1 MTLSRDASRKYFA
14 PFALALLIFNIPVIL
29 WGAYVRISFSGDG
42 CGAHWPFCNGYVI
55 PQNMAKPMAIEFLHR
70 VMTGADS
77 VGAILLCVWAFYAF
91 GKGHAVRRYASWS
104 LFFLFVEA
112 LLGAG
117 LVLFRK
123 VAHDQSAGRVVY
135 LSAHL
140 TNTMLLLGALA
151 MTAWLA
157 RHQVVRMKWVH
168 ISKISWYAL
177 AVTILVS
184 ITGTIAALGD
194 MLFPA
199 TSLAAGWQQ
208 DFAANSHF
216 LLRLRLFHPA
226 IALCGAAFILWTSI
240 AALRRGEHTA
250 ARKAG
255 VRVLTLLLI
264 QIAAGTLNIALLAPV
279 WTQLLHLLIADL
291 LWIAMVAMVLELAE
305 IRPPFSQSDSQVLS
319 QHPADV
325 YGGLTQRV

>member
-1 MTLSRDASRKYFA
+1 MTISRERSQQLFA
-14 PFALALLIFNIPVIL
+14 RFALALLIFNIPVIL

-42 CGAHWPFCNGYVI
+42 CGAHWPFCNGYVV
-55 PQNMAKPMAIEFLHR
+55 PQNMAKPMAIEFTHR

-77 VGAILLCVWAFYAF
+77 IGAILLCAWSFLAF
-91 GKGHAVRRYASWS
+91 GNGHAVRRYASWS

-140 TNTMLLLGALA
+140 TNTMLLLGALGL
-151 MTAWLA
+151 TAWLA
-157 RHQVVRMKWVH
+157 RNGIARMRWVH
-168 ISKISWYAL
+168 ISKASWGAL
-177 AVTILVS
+177 VTTILVS

-199 TSLAAGWQQ
+199 SSLSAGWQQ
-208 DFAANSHF
+208 DIASSSHF
-216 LLRLRLFHPA
+216 LLRLRFFHPA
-226 IALCGAAFILWTSI
+226 IALCGAAFLLWT
-240 AALRRGEHTA
+240 ATKALKQGEDSA

-255 VRVLTLLLI
+255 VRVLSLLLI
-264 QIAAGTLNIALLAPV
+264 QIAAGGLNIALLAPI
-279 WTQLLHLLIADL
+279 WMQLLHLFIADL
-291 LWIAMVAMVLELAE
+291 LWLATVVMVLETAE
-305 IRPPFSQSDSQVLS
+305 VRIPRRAPVIAQQF
-319 QHPADV
+319 ATT
-325 YGGLTQRV
+325 G